1 MNINQVL
8 YVRVINNAAIT
19 GGGLSQS
26 ALARKLSI
34 NDGDEIVF
42 VITTFKRVL
51 LGLFSLLFRSNYT
64 NFYICT
70 IYSDSSLKGRLKQKA
85 NKIVFQKIIK
95 LFLEKGRSK
104 WILDCFL
111 PDFVALLQPIGPAQR
126 GSIMSVIRSS
136 PHCFS
141 WVSQPN
147 RLKYF
152 AKQLSMSDAFICA
165 SNDVADMWTELVM
178 GETPVINLPTPFLE
192 SSADKQLIDDFL
204 EDETLN
210 VVMIVGTVGPRK
222 GVNLALR
229 AISEA
234 SSTLP
239 GQSITIH
246 IFGSM
251 TGWKPDKYSEKLGPT
266 INIKEHGFK
275 SLNLSIKPLKKCLFL
290 FGSYSE
296 CFSRAQMEIVA
307 LGSPILVNRYGLDS
321 RIMKNIPSESVF
333 SNHEELAEK
342 LVHAVTSITALE
354 FDYKPIQS
362 SIFRNSLTENFEAGV
377 ERIRNFG

>member
-1 MNINQVL
+1 VSTNQVL
-8 YVRVINNAAIT
+8 YVRVTNNAAIT
-19 GGGLSQS
+19 GGGLSQNT
-26 ALARKLSI
+26 LAKKLSI
-34 NDGDEIVF
+34 NDCDEIVF

-51 LGLFSLLFRSNYT
+51 LGLCSLLFKKRQAV
-64 NFYICT
+64 FYIST
-70 IYSDSSLKGRLKQKA
+70 IYSDTSLKSRFKQLV
-85 NKIVFQKIIK
+85 NKMIFERVIK

-111 PDFVALLQPIGPAQR
+111 PDFVTLLQPIGSAQR

-147 RLKYF
+147 RLKCF

-165 SNDVADMWTELVM
+165 SSDVADMWAELTM

-192 SSADKQLIDDFL
+192 NSADKLLIDDFL

-229 AISEA
+229 AISKA

-239 GQSITIH
+239 GHSITIH
-246 IFGSM
+246 IFGSI
-251 TGWKPDKYSEKLGPT
+251 TGWKPDKYSDKLGPT
-266 INIKEHGFK
+266 VNIKEHGFK
-275 SLNLSIKPLKKCLFL
+275 SLNLSVKPLKKCLFL
-290 FGSYSE
+290 FASYSE
-296 CFSRAQMEIVA
+296 CFSRAQMEVVA
-307 LGSPILVNRYGLDS
+307 LGSPVLVNRYGLDS
-321 RIMKNIPSESVF
+321 KIMKNIPSESVF
-333 SNHEELAEK
+333 SNHEDLAEK
-342 LVHAVTSITALE
+342 LVHAVMSNTALE
-354 FDYKPIQS
+354 LDYKPIQS
-362 SIFRNSLTENFEAGV
+362 SIFCNSLTENFEVGV
-377 ERIRNFG
+377 EKIRNFG